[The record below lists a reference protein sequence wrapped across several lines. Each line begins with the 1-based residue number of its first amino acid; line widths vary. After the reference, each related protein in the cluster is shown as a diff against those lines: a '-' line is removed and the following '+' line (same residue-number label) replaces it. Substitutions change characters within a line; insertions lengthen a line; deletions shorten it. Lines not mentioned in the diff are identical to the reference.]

1 MKTIYK
7 YPLTPTLL
15 LPQDAVILKADMQL
29 GNMYIWALVNPNEIF
44 KEERKF
50 ECIGTGHHF
59 EYDRIQYTFINTI
72 FDGPFVW
79 HIFELTNQNK

>member
-50 ECIGTGHHF
+50 ECLDSHVEGYVSYVLRLIIENRKCGLCL
-59 EYDRIQYTFINTI
+59 QK
-72 FDGPFVW
+72 
-79 HIFELTNQNK
+79 NKPII